1 MVSSALEEKNSVIRQ
16 AISCDICGTE
26 MQGTNHWFVA
36 YDHGG
41 ELRISG
47 WTSRNRL
54 RAGARHLCGHTCLHK
69 LVDDFMART
78 LAMRTHSAAADLK
91 DEPQKQQKT
100 PRRASAHIDTSLTAL
115 SAPSIGDSLAPCV
128 DEFESSARI
137 IAQSEPVPPALV
149 TTRAIAR
156 LQVVAPQPTAGVDDA
171 LIPDMP
177 SYSSR
182 VWRAEAWKRER
193 EREEHAAHHPSPST
207 RRRSNA

>member
-1 MVSSALEEKNSVIRQ
+1 
-16 AISCDICGTE
+16 
-26 MQGTNHWFVA
+26 
-36 YDHGG
+36 
-41 ELRISG
+41 
-47 WTSRNRL
+47 
-54 RAGARHLCGHTCLHK
+54 
-69 LVDDFMART
+69 VDDFMART
-78 LAMRTHSAAADLK
+78 LAMRTHSAAADLAADLK

-100 PRRASAHIDTSLTAL
+100 PRRASAHIDTSLSTPL
-115 SAPSIGDSLAPCV
+115 IGDPLPPCV

-171 LIPDMP
+171 LIPDTP

-207 RRRSNA
+207 RRRSNAGACLNS

>member
-1 MVSSALEEKNSVIRQ
+1 MIRQ

-100 PRRASAHIDTSLTAL
+100 PRRASALIDTSLSTPL
-115 SAPSIGDSLAPCV
+115 IGDPLPPCV

-171 LIPDMP
+171 LIPDTP

-207 RRRSNA
+207 RRRPNA

>member
-1 MVSSALEEKNSVIRQ
+1 MIRQ

-100 PRRASAHIDTSLTAL
+100 PRRASALIDTSLSTPL
-115 SAPSIGDSLAPCV
+115 IGDPLPPCV

-137 IAQSEPVPPALV
+137 IAQSEPAPPALV
-149 TTRAIAR
+149 TTRPIGR
-156 LQVVAPQPTAGVDDA
+156 LQVVAPQPAAGVDDA
-171 LIPDMP
+171 LIPDTP

-207 RRRSNA
+207 RRRPNA

>member
-1 MVSSALEEKNSVIRQ
+1 
-16 AISCDICGTE
+16 

-36 YDHGG
+36 YDQGG

-100 PRRASAHIDTSLTAL
+100 PRRASALIDTSLSTPL
-115 SAPSIGDSLAPCV
+115 IGDPLPPCV

-137 IAQSEPVPPALV
+137 IAQSEPAPPALV
-149 TTRAIAR
+149 TTRPIGR
-156 LQVVAPQPTAGVDDA
+156 LQVVAPQPAAGVDDA
-171 LIPDMP
+171 LIPDTP

-207 RRRSNA
+207 RRRSNAGVCLNS